1 MAFLN
6 EFDHE
11 MRQTRRL
18 LERVPDDRLDF
29 RPHPRSKTLGAL
41 ALHVAGIPSWT
52 SNLLGEASYD
62 LAPDLASKDRERALP
77 GDRAEILGVF
87 DASVAR
93 ARAHIAAQ
101 SEETLKTKWSLMRGG
116 ETVVTL
122 PRAAVLR
129 QFLMNHLVHHRGQL
143 TVYLRMLDI
152 PVPALYGPSADED

>member
-11 MRQTRRL
+11 MRQTRKL
-18 LERVPDDRLDF
+18 LERVPDDRLEF

-62 LAPDLASKDRERALP
+62 LGPDLATRERERALP
-77 GDRAEILGVF
+77 KDNAEILATF
-87 DASVAR
+87 DASVAK
-93 ARAHIAAQ
+93 ARAHIEAQ
-101 SEETLKTKWSLMRGG
+101 SEGDLKKKWSLRKGA

-143 TVYLRMLDI
+143 TVYLRMLDV

>member
-11 MRQTRRL
+11 MRQTRKL

-41 ALHVAGIPSWT
+41 ALHAAQIPSWT
-52 SNLLGEASYD
+52 SNLLLEESYD
-62 LAPDLASKDRERALP
+62 LAPDLRDKDRDKPPPASRAGILAAF
-77 GDRAEILGVF
+77 DR
-87 DASVAR
+87 SVAQ
-93 ARAHIAAQ
+93 ARAHIEAQ
-101 SEETLKTKWSLMRGG
+101 TSEQLASKWSLRKGE

-143 TVYLRMLDI
+143 TIYLRMLDV

>member
-11 MRQTRRL
+11 MRQTRKL
-18 LERVPDDRLDF
+18 LERVPDDRLEF

-62 LAPDLASKDRERALP
+62 LGPDLATRERERALP
-77 GDRAEILGVF
+77 KDNAEILATF
-87 DASVAR
+87 DASVAK
-93 ARAHIAAQ
+93 ARAHIEAQ
-101 SEETLKTKWSLMRGG
+101 SEDDLKSKWSLRKGT

>member
-11 MRQTRRL
+11 MRQTRKL
-18 LERVPDDRLDF
+18 LERVPDDRLEF

-62 LAPDLASKDRERALP
+62 LGPDLATRERERALP
-77 GDRAEILGVF
+77 KDNAEILATF
-87 DASVAR
+87 DASVAK
-93 ARAHIAAQ
+93 ARAHIEAQ
-101 SEETLKTKWSLMRGG
+101 SEDDLKSKWSLRKGA

>member
-11 MRQTRRL
+11 MRQTRKL
-18 LERVPDDRLDF
+18 LERVPDDRLDC
-29 RPHPRSKTLGAL
+29 RPHARSKTLGAL

-62 LAPDLASKDRERALP
+62 LGPDLAAKDRERALP
-77 GDRAEILGVF
+77 KDRAEILGTF
-87 DASVAR
+87 DASVAK
-93 ARAHIAAQ
+93 ARAHIEAQ
-101 SEETLKTKWSLMRGG
+101 TEDALKSKWSLLKGG

>member
-11 MRQTRRL
+11 MRQTRKL

-29 RPHPRSKTLGAL
+29 RPHARSKSLGAL

-62 LAPDLASKDRERALP
+62 LAPDLAAKDRERALP
-77 GDRAEILGVF
+77 KDRAEILDTF
-87 DASVAR
+87 DASVAK

-101 SEETLKTKWSLMRGG
+101 T
-116 ETVVTL
+116 
-122 PRAAVLR
+122 
-129 QFLMNHLVHHRGQL
+129 
-143 TVYLRMLDI
+143 
-152 PVPALYGPSADED
+152 EDA

>member
-1 MAFLN
+1 MAFMN

-11 MRQTRRL
+11 MRQTRKL
-18 LERVPDDRLDF
+18 LERVPDDRLGF
-29 RPHPRSKTLGAL
+29 RPHPRSRTLGAL
-41 ALHVAGIPSWT
+41 AMHAARIPSWT
-52 SNLLGEASYD
+52 SNLLLEASYD
-62 LAPDLASKDRERALP
+62 LAPDLARKDRDP
-77 GDRAEILGVF
+77 PPPSSRAEILEEF
-87 DASVAR
+87 DASVDK

-101 SEETLKTKWSLMRGG
+101 TPEQMASKWSLRKGE

-143 TVYLRMLDI
+143 TVYLRMLDV

>member
-11 MRQTRRL
+11 MRQTRKL
-18 LERVPDDRLDF
+18 LERIPGDRLDF

-62 LAPDLASKDRERALP
+62 LGPDLADKDRDRALP
-77 GDRAEILGVF
+77 KDAAEILETF
-87 DASVAR
+87 DRSVAK
-93 ARAHIAAQ
+93 ARAHIEAQ
-101 SEETLKTKWSLMRGG
+101 DEESLKSKWSLLKGG
-116 ETVVTL
+116 EAVVTL

-143 TVYLRMLDI
+143 TVYLRMLDV

>member
-11 MRQTRRL
+11 MRQTRKL

-41 ALHVAGIPSWT
+41 AMHAALIPSWT
-52 SNLLGEASYD
+52 SNLLLEASYD
-62 LAPDLASKDRERALP
+62 LEPDLASQDKPTP
-77 GDRAEILGVF
+77 GSRAEILEAF
-87 DASVAR
+87 DRSVVK
-93 ARAHIAAQ
+93 ARAHIEAQ
-101 SEETLKTKWSLMRGG
+101 TPEQLASKWSLLKGE

-143 TVYLRMLDI
+143 
-152 PVPALYGPSADED
+152 

>member
-11 MRQTRRL
+11 MRQTRKL
-18 LERVPDDRLDF
+18 LERVPDDRLEF
-29 RPHPRSKTLGAL
+29 RPHARSKTLGAL

-62 LAPDLASKDRERALP
+62 LGPDLATKDR
-77 GDRAEILGVF
+77 DRPQPKDCAEILATF

-93 ARAHIAAQ
+93 ARAHIEAQ
-101 SEETLKTKWSLMRGG
+101 NEDALKTKWSLRKGA